1 MKTTKK
7 LLALL
12 LALVMLMSVIPM
24 GAFAVGADET
34 VETTAATEADSSPD
48 ETTEVT
54 EEPEAT
60 TEPTAEAT
68 TEATEEPTEETTDP
82 TETTEIALFADEPAE
97 DEGRGVEYV
106 SPRDTSGD
114 PLYKILHIDAGR
126 KYTSLATLKTMV
138 DYVAIN
144 GMNQIDLYLSD
155 NQGLRF
161 GVTDSEGNFIISANG
176 TTYNL
181 ANALGYYDNSA
192 AEPSKATDK
201 IDKWLSPAEMKD
213 LIIYA
218 AAKGVD
224 IVPSINMPGHM
235 AAILQGSGDAR
246 ISAFGKT
253 FYSQSES
260 THYSNESLDMGNKA
274 AVNFALA
281 LLDAYC
287 SYFRGITDDEGNRLV
302 KYFSIAADEY
312 GQDLEHFAWGG
323 EGFGTAYMNAKGE
336 YGDLVQFLNRAGNVI
351 KSYGMTPRAFN
362 DAFLSDYNT
371 DAKALGLNTDYQ
383 LYYWGG
389 GWGGMKNADPDVLSS
404 NGFKVINCNSNYY
417 YICCHARPYGSYYD
431 TVEAIRNNP
440 FELKTFA
447 TGTVSFT
454 PAGAMYCI
462 WCDHCT
468 GGASHETDI
477 STSAMEV
484 MAEWAACLSATP
496 DVNYEYVEK
505 VDDTGVKIGAAGLS
519 DIAVDKLDDPTI
531 LAAAEGKVLTYSVQ
545 MLNAQRDYTGS
556 YRISLPIPDG
566 WDAAKV
572 RGFTVG
578 ELAATMSADN
588 EATLPVRE
596 ASGNVKDGYYV
607 LDVDTPYAAVG
618 IYEAAD
624 APEGQEVVNITL
636 NVGDTYDLGTLEGDF
651 RDTAHGYDSV
661 VEVEQTADFVPE
673 VPGTPEIPGTPAEDA
688 VPPTKIDMS
697 DFVSGGTYLIGD
709 GNGNYMTFL
718 YGSCSNTKDYLD
730 AIQWTVTRNSDGTY
744 SFSTTNGYLK
754 FKEWNSPSISTEA
767 GDGTYFTRTDDG
779 FTAYA
784 KNWNNE
790 EIPYTLKFAGSNWNF
805 ANSNTSGTPA
815 VLFTPGK
822 AAIPAGPSTP
832 AVPGTPAKTSLKL
845 VATGA
850 GTTSVTIGNTTY
862 NVTVIA
868 NVSDGYC
875 EEHDITASGHGVN
888 GLICEEN
895 TSVTSINGYE
905 NIGDV
910 KITGY
915 SLTPT
920 VDDAVY
926 KGEVQV
932 KMPVPADWTDQGGII
947 QAFLKQN
954 NGTAVAIPVT
964 IEGDYATYT
973 VPGGTV
979 SGLFKL
985 PAGYYTKEVNI
996 LMGNNSTVTR
1006 IQQGAYTTKDVYYCD
1021 NKNLV
1026 SVTAEVTSPYIPAV
1040 PAGVV
1045 SAIEVGKDYYITDG
1059 NGNYLTVVNGRMEN
1073 TTDPD
1078 KAAKWNCHSTDSGTY
1093 RLISGGYNL
1102 NNTGSGFFIST
1113 DGGASWWS
1121 PYVDPEL
1128 GLYKNGQYLVFKDG
1142 AWTTSTDSTGH
1153 SIVYGTGSD
1162 AVPAKSTVTITSHDQ
1177 TGTTSVIVGT
1187 VKYNITI
1194 ADKSLVDN
1202 KVRIHSMITNDLV
1215 LIGGSDASPVCHVD
1229 VNAAMPGVN
1238 TEEGIDIT
1246 KLFPTNAV
1254 RKEDKMVFWKMTWL
1268 PYGNHQGT
1276 ETGSPYLVGEYEGGI
1291 AGQVGTMTGYEN
1303 RVDFTRLRYYEG
1315 KWEFY
1320 LDAELDAWN
1329 TTQKW
1334 GEDTNGDGTIT
1345 ADEFEGWYPVDPTD
1359 ADLSV
1364 MPGVDAGKG
1373 QIVAYYLQVT
1383 DVTREVI
1390 TNVADW
1396 GPAIDDSRNVGY
1408 GANYVLL
1415 DFAVRYEDGVRN
1427 PDEIGTFPYSEG
1439 SYNSNGVKYT
1449 TDKTM
1454 GFHCTEGWGD
1464 VEKRDDGTLWRKIN
1478 TIMATTDKIDDYEI
1492 YMITTTESGESKQ
1505 LSTVDMSQ
1513 NKRSSDGTGGYDYD
1527 TKTETVVWLKDENVR
1542 YNTEEIQLGDNVAY
1556 GYRENGTHTSGVPM
1570 VNSITIQNE
1579 HAVLVTYYVR
1589 YVGNTSDD
1597 LRVHYINRTLNDI
1610 EFYNYSIHVK
1620 AGTLFDETFARTDN
1634 EYGLTGNT
1642 VINYYDVI
1650 QTVQGDPRSIL
1661 DVSSFYRST
1670 KLTLVEVRRSDD
1682 GKDLYLYYDTNNAKD
1697 MVVDFGLP
1705 VEITKDSLQLTLDSD
1720 EVVSFIGAIDGT
1732 NSELVKGQYYVQ
1744 KGDYGYFFTNLTDNG
1759 RCYYIPTDVMR
1770 GTESMRM
1777 AVTTNKTTTTNPHRY
1792 VMSVFPATTVYY
1804 EEYFA
1809 KYEGTWTGNTEKP
1822 AMSVDYVS
1830 QYIGNQQSAYPGMTD
1845 AYNYGYDG
1853 IYDTAAKTQAVT
1865 TTPGSRAT
1873 FEFTGN
1879 GFEVYADC
1887 TTSTGTVMVALYK
1900 VDGQTEK
1907 MKSVYMVDTVR
1918 KDGDSTLTTYEGES
1932 QNTPIV
1938 SVRDLAYGDYKVVMI
1953 LTNYTNTAKFVFD
1966 GFRVFNTM
1974 DSAIDEKVYDKD
1986 AESRP
1991 EFVEV
1996 RDCVL
2001 FAKLPNKDA
2010 IDESSVY
2017 INQIAEGVSSQVYTL
2032 KGDQKVVAV
2041 LMAEGDKAV
2050 TEANVMDYL
2059 DNGTKNEVYVR
2070 PGQSLVITLP
2080 SEDVAA
2086 KTQIG
2091 MKTLTGTTTYGNK
2104 TISQTNMYYEGM
2116 NNGATITISNPS
2128 GAPIISITDL
2138 KIPGGIP
2145 ADSTADTQSLQS
2157 GVQQAL
2163 LWMGYKEEPKPTEPE
2178 VTEPEVTEPKTTEP
2192 APTEPKVTEPKPTE
2206 PALTEPKVTEPK
2218 PTEPTPTEPKATEPK
2233 PTESVSTEPQVT
2245 EPKPTEPEVT
2255 EPKPTEPGN
2264 GNPGDT
2270 YVSGKAYHRGDT
2282 VVFNG
2287 KTYRAKW
2294 WTRGENPET
2303 SQVWELVDDGN
2314 QTAAPAF
2321 WSPFKIYTAG
2331 MQVTY
2336 KGHVYEAKWWTI
2348 GLAPGKGWWSAWKQI
2363 S

>member
-12 LALVMLMSVIPM
+12 LALVMLMSVVPM
-24 GAFAVGADET
+24 GVFAAEVNGLA
-34 VETTAATEADSSPD
+34 ETTAATEADTTPD
-48 ETTEVT
+48 ETTEAT

-60 TEPTAEAT
+60 TEPTVEAT
-68 TEATEEPTEETTDP
+68 TEATEEPVEETTDP
-82 TETTEIALFADEPAE
+82 TESTEIALLMMDDEPV
-97 DEGRGVEYV
+97 DENLGKEYV
-106 SPRDTSGD
+106 YPRDTSGD

-126 KYTSLATLKTMV
+126 KYTSLASLKTMV

-161 GVTDSEGNFIISANG
+161 GVTDSNGKFIISANG
-176 TTYNL
+176 TTYDL
-181 ANALGYYDNSA
+181 TPALGYYDNSA
-192 AEPSKATDK
+192 AEPSKSTDK
-201 IDKWLSPAEMKD
+201 INNWLSPAEMKE
-213 LIIYA
+213 LILYA

-235 AAILQGSGDAR
+235 AAILQGSGDER

-253 FYSQSES
+253 FWSQSES
-260 THYSNESLDMGNKA
+260 THYSNESLDMGNVE

-287 SYFRGITDDEGNRLV
+287 RYFNGITDANGNPLV

-323 EGFGTAYMNAKGE
+323 SGFGTAYMNANGE
-336 YGDLVQFLNRAGNVI
+336 YDDLVQFLNRAGNVI

-362 DAFLSDYNT
+362 DAFLSDGNT
-371 DAKALGLNTDYQ
+371 NAAALGLDTDYQ

-389 GWGGMKNADPDVLSS
+389 GWGGMKNADPDVLND

-417 YICCHARPYGSYYD
+417 YICCHGGHYGSYID
-431 TVEAIRNNP
+431 TVEAIRNKP

-447 TGTVSFT
+447 TGAVSFN
-454 PAGAMYCI
+454 PAGAMFCI

-468 GGASHETDI
+468 GGASHETDV
-477 STSAMEV
+477 TGNAMEV
-484 MAEWAACLSATP
+484 MAEWAACLSAVP
-496 DVNYEYVEK
+496 DENYEYVEK
-505 VDDTGVKIGAAGLS
+505 TDATGVKVGAAGLS
-519 DIAVDKLDDPTI
+519 EIAVDKLDTNPTV
-531 LAAAEGKVLTYSVQ
+531 LAAVAGKVQTYSVQ

-556 YRISLPIPDG
+556 YRVFLPIPDG
-566 WDAAKV
+566 WNAAKV

-578 ELAATMSADN
+578 ELVAVMSADN

-596 ASGNVKDGYYV
+596 ANGNVKDGYYV

-624 APEGQEVVNITL
+624 AAEGQKVVNITL
-636 NVGDTYDLGTLEGDF
+636 NVGDTYDLGTLTGDYRAF
-651 RDTAHGYDSV
+651 AKAYGAFKI
-661 VEVEQTADFVPE
+661 EQTGFTDAVA
-673 VPGTPEIPGTPAEDA
+673 GTPAVD
-688 VPPTKIDMS
+688 PTAADMGAL
-697 DFVSGGTYLIGD
+697 VSGESYLISD
-709 GNGNYMTFL
+709 GNGNYLSFTAPSTIANSADPL
-718 YGSCSNTKDYLD
+718 TATK
-730 AIQWTVTRNSDGTY
+730 WKVTVNSDGTY
-744 SFSTTNGYLK
+744 SFSTSYVQWGSTSTAYLALQTYNPYVLVTTSAAANLTYESGSGFRIHLK
-754 FKEWNSPSISTEA
+754 NWERDNDYYLEYTGSSWAFTMDTVSGSAAAIYTPGTEGTPDVPATTTLRLTATEA
-767 GDGTYFTRTDDG
+767 G
-779 FTAYA
+779 TA
-784 KNWNNE
+784 
-790 EIPYTLKFAGSNWNF
+790 
-805 ANSNTSGTPA
+805 
-815 VLFTPGK
+815 
-822 AAIPAGPSTP
+822 
-832 AVPGTPAKTSLKL
+832 
-845 VATGA
+845 
-850 GTTSVTIGNTTY
+850 SVTIDNTTY
-862 NVTVIA
+862 NVTVVA
-868 NVSDGYC
+868 AVTSARC
-875 EEHDITASGHGVN
+875 EEHDITVSGHGVN
-888 GLICEEN
+888 GLTCAADS
-895 TSVTSINGYE
+895 SVTSVAGYE
-905 NIGDV
+905 SVTGV

-920 VDDAVY
+920 VDNAAY

-932 KMPVPADWTDQGGII
+932 KMPVPADWLTEGGVI
-947 QAFLKQN
+947 QAFLKQDA
-954 NGTAVAIPVT
+954 GTAAIPVT
-964 IEGDYATYT
+964 IENGYATYT

-985 PAGYYTKEVNI
+985 PAGYFTKEVNV
-996 LMGNNSTVTR
+996 LMGDNSTVTR
-1006 IQQGAYTTKDVYYCD
+1006 LQQGAYTDKDVYYCD
-1021 NKNLV
+1021 DKGF
-1026 SVTAEVTSPYIPAV
+1026 VTVTSEVTSPYV
-1040 PAGVV
+1040 PALPAGIV
-1045 SAIEVGKDYYITDG
+1045 SAINVGDNYVITDG
-1059 NGNYLTVVNGRMEN
+1059 NGNYLTIENGQMAN
-1073 TTDPD
+1073 TNDPD

-1113 DGGASWWS
+1113 DGGANWWS
-1121 PYVDPEL
+1121 PYFNPEL

-1142 AWTTSTDSTGH
+1142 AWTTSADSTGH

-1177 TGTTSVIVGT
+1177 NGTTSVIVGT

-1194 ADKSLVDN
+1194 ADKSLVDS

-1254 RKEDKMVFWKMTWL
+1254 RKDDRMVFWKMTWL
-1268 PYGNHQGT
+1268 PSGYHQGT
-1276 ETGSPYLVGEYEGGI
+1276 ESGSPYLIGDYEGGI
-1291 AGQVGTMTGYEN
+1291 AGQTGTMTGYAS

-1315 KWEFY
+1315 RWEFY
-1320 LDAELDAWN
+1320 LDAELDAWD
-1329 TTQKW
+1329 TGAKW
-1334 GEDTNGDGTIT
+1334 GKDKNGDGVIT
-1345 ADEFEGWYPVDPTD
+1345 AEESQGWYPVNPTE
-1359 ADLSV
+1359 AECTELNMS
-1364 MPGVDAGKG
+1364 GIDAGEG

-1396 GPAIDDSRNVGY
+1396 GPAIDDSRNIGY
-1408 GANYVLL
+1408 GKNYVLL

-1427 PDEIGTFPYSEG
+1427 PNETGTFPYSEG
-1439 SYNSNGVKYT
+1439 SYNTAGEKYT

-1478 TIMATTDKIDDYEI
+1478 TIMATTDKIDGYEI
-1492 YMITTTESGESKQ
+1492 YMITTTRSDETKQ
-1505 LSTVDMSQ
+1505 LSDVDMSQ
-1513 NKRSSDGTGGYDYD
+1513 NKRSSDGSGGYDYD

-1542 YNTEEIQLGDNVAY
+1542 YNTEEFLLDENVAY
-1556 GYRENGTHTSGVPM
+1556 GYRENGTHTSGVPL
-1570 VNSITIQNE
+1570 VDSVTIQNE

-1589 YVGNTSDD
+1589 YVGNTEDA
-1597 LRVHYINRTLNDI
+1597 LHVHYINRSLNNI
-1610 EFYNYSIHVK
+1610 EFYNYGIRVK
-1620 AGTLFDETFARTDN
+1620 SGTLFDTTFARTDN

-1642 VINYYDVI
+1642 VVNYYDVT
-1650 QTVQGDPRSIL
+1650 QTVQGDPREIL
-1661 DVSSFYRST
+1661 DVPSFYRST
-1670 KLTLVEVRRSDD
+1670 KLTLVEVRRSED
-1682 GKDLYLYYDTNNAKD
+1682 GKDLYLYYDTDNAKD

-1705 VEITKDSLQLTLDSD
+1705 VEITEKSLQLELNQDETLRY
-1720 EVVSFIGAIDGT
+1720 ITAIDGT
-1732 NSELVKGQYYVQ
+1732 ETETVQGKYYVQ
-1744 KGDYGYFFTNLTDNG
+1744 KAEYGYFYTDLATG
-1759 RCYYIPTDVMR
+1759 RCYYIPFTVMR

-1777 AVTTNKTTTTNPHRY
+1777 AVTTDKTTSSNPHRY

-1809 KYEGTWTGNTEKP
+1809 KYEGAWTGNTTRPDMGEN
-1822 AMSVDYVS
+1822 YVG
-1830 QYIGNQQSAYPGMTD
+1830 QYMGQQQGAYPGMTD
-1845 AYNYGYDG
+1845 AYNYGYDTVYG
-1853 IYDTAAKTQAVT
+1853 GDAKTEAAT
-1865 TTPGSRAT
+1865 TTPGSKAT

-1879 GFEVYADC
+1879 GFEIYADC

-1907 MKSVYMVDTVR
+1907 MKSMYMVNTVR
-1918 KDGDSTLTTYEGES
+1918 QSGESALTQYEGES
-1932 QNTPIV
+1932 HNTPIV
-1938 SVRDLAYGDYKVVMI
+1938 SVRDLEYGDYKVVMV
-1953 LTNYTNTAKFVFD
+1953 LTNYSAANFVFD

-1974 DSAIDEKVYDKD
+1974 DSAIDGKVYDKD
-1986 AESRP
+1986 AESQP

-1996 RDCVL
+1996 RDNVL
-2001 FAKLPNKDA
+2001 VANLPNKDA
-2010 IDESSVY
+2010 IDEKSVY
-2017 INQIAEGVSSQVYTL
+2017 INQIAEGVSGQVYTL
-2032 KGDQKVVAV
+2032 KGDQKVTAV
-2041 LMAEGDKAV
+2041 LMTEGGAALKDADV
-2050 TEANVMDYL
+2050 TDYL

-2070 PGQSLVITLP
+2070 PGQYLLITLP
-2080 SEDVAA
+2080 SEEIAA

-2091 MKTLTGTTTYGNK
+2091 LKTLTGTATLGSK

-2116 NNGATITISNPS
+2116 NDGATIKIQNPGGTAS
-2128 GAPIISITDL
+2128 IISVTDL
-2138 KIPGGIP
+2138 KVPGGIP

-2157 GVQQAL
+2157 GVRQAL
-2163 LWMGYKEEPKPTEPE
+2163 LWMGYKEEPQPTEPQPTEPE
-2178 VTEPEVTEPKTTEP
+2178 VTEPKVTEPVTTEPKPTEPAPTEPKATEPKPTEP

-2206 PALTEPKVTEPK
+2206 PAPTEPGVTEPK
-2218 PTEPTPTEPKATEPK
+2218 PTEP
-2233 PTESVSTEPQVT
+2233 STV
-2245 EPKPTEPEVT
+2245 V
-2255 EPKPTEPGN
+2255 
-2264 GNPGDT
+2264 PGDT
-2270 YVSGKAYHRGDT
+2270 YVSEKAYHRGDT

-2294 WTRGENPET
+2294 WTRGENPEK

-2314 QTAAPAF
+2314 QTAAPAA

-2336 KGHVYEAKWWTI
+2336 KGRVYEAKWWTI

>member
-12 LALVMLMSVIPM
+12 LALVMLMSVVPM
-24 GAFAVGADET
+24 GVFAAEVNGLA
-34 VETTAATEADSSPD
+34 ETTAATEADTTPD
-48 ETTEVT
+48 ETTEAT

-60 TEPTAEAT
+60 TEPTVEAT
-68 TEATEEPTEETTDP
+68 TEATEEPVEETTDP
-82 TETTEIALFADEPAE
+82 TESTEIALLMMDDEPV
-97 DEGRGVEYV
+97 DENLGKEYV
-106 SPRDTSGD
+106 YPRDTSGD

-126 KYTSLATLKTMV
+126 KYTSLASLKTMV

-161 GVTDSEGNFIISANG
+161 GVTDSNGNFIISANG
-176 TTYNL
+176 TTYDL
-181 ANALGYYDNSA
+181 TPALGYYDNSA
-192 AEPSKATDK
+192 AEPSKSTDK
-201 IDKWLSPAEMKD
+201 INNWLSPAEMKE
-213 LIIYA
+213 LILYA

-235 AAILQGSGDAR
+235 AAILQGSGDER

-253 FYSQSES
+253 FWSQSES
-260 THYSNESLDMGNKA
+260 THYSNESLDMGNVE

-287 SYFRGITDDEGNRLV
+287 RYFNGITDANGNPLV

-323 EGFGTAYMNAKGE
+323 SGFGTAYMNANDE

-362 DAFLSDYNT
+362 DAFLSDGNT
-371 DAKALGLNTDYQ
+371 NAAALGLDTDYQ

-389 GWGGMKNADPDVLSS
+389 GWGGMKNAAPDVLND

-417 YICCHARPYGSYYD
+417 YICCHGGHYGSYID

-447 TGTVSFT
+447 TGAVSFN
-454 PAGAMYCI
+454 PAGAMFCI

-468 GGASHETDI
+468 GGASHEADVTGN
-477 STSAMEV
+477 AMEV
-484 MAEWAACLSATP
+484 MAEWAACLSAVP
-496 DVNYEYVEK
+496 DENYEYVEK
-505 VDDTGVKIGAAGLS
+505 TDATGVKVGAAGLS
-519 DIAVDKLDDPTI
+519 EIAVDKLDTNPTI
-531 LAAAEGKVLTYSVQ
+531 LAAAAGKVQTYSVQ

-556 YRISLPIPDG
+556 YRVFLPIPDG
-566 WDAAKV
+566 WNAAKV

-578 ELAATMSADN
+578 ELVAAMSADN

-596 ASGNVKDGYYV
+596 ANGNVKDSYYV

-624 APEGQEVVNITL
+624 VAEGQEVVTITL
-636 NVGDTYDLGTLEGDF
+636 NVGDTYDLGTLTGDYRAF
-651 RDTAHGYDSV
+651 AKAYGTFKI
-661 VEVEQTADFVPE
+661 EQTGFTDAVA
-673 VPGTPEIPGTPAEDA
+673 GTPAVA
-688 VPPTKIDMS
+688 PTAADMGAL
-697 DFVSGGTYLIGD
+697 VSGESYLISD
-709 GNGNYMTFL
+709 GNGNYLSFTAPSTITNSADPL
-718 YGSCSNTKDYLD
+718 TATK
-730 AIQWTVTRNSDGTY
+730 WKVTVNSDGTY
-744 SFSTTNGYLK
+744 SFSTSYVQWGSTSTAYLALQTYNPYVLVTTSAAANLTYESGSGFRIHLK
-754 FKEWNSPSISTEA
+754 NWERDNDYYLEYTGSSWAFTMDTVSGAAAAIYTPGTEGTPDVPATTTLRLTATEA
-767 GDGTYFTRTDDG
+767 G
-779 FTAYA
+779 TA
-784 KNWNNE
+784 
-790 EIPYTLKFAGSNWNF
+790 
-805 ANSNTSGTPA
+805 
-815 VLFTPGK
+815 
-822 AAIPAGPSTP
+822 
-832 AVPGTPAKTSLKL
+832 
-845 VATGA
+845 
-850 GTTSVTIGNTTY
+850 SVTIDNTTY
-862 NVTVIA
+862 NVTVVA
-868 NVSDGYC
+868 AVTSARC
-875 EEHDITASGHGVN
+875 EEHDITVSGHGVN
-888 GLICEEN
+888 GLTCAADS
-895 TSVTSINGYE
+895 SVTSVAGYE
-905 NIGDV
+905 SVAGV

-920 VDDAVY
+920 VDNAAY

-932 KMPVPADWTDQGGII
+932 KMPVPADWLTEGGVI
-947 QAFLKQN
+947 QAFLKQDA
-954 NGTAVAIPVT
+954 GTAAIPVT
-964 IEGDYATYT
+964 IENGYATYT

-985 PAGYYTKEVNI
+985 PAGYFTKEVNV
-996 LMGNNSTVTR
+996 LMGDNSTVTR
-1006 IQQGAYTTKDVYYCD
+1006 LQQGAYTDKDVYYCD
-1021 NKNLV
+1021 DKGF
-1026 SVTAEVTSPYIPAV
+1026 VTVTSEVTSPYV
-1040 PAGVV
+1040 PALPAGIV
-1045 SAIEVGKDYYITDG
+1045 SAINVGDNYVITDG
-1059 NGNYLTVVNGRMEN
+1059 NGNYLTIENGQMAN
-1073 TTDPD
+1073 TNDPD

-1113 DGGASWWS
+1113 DGGANWWS
-1121 PYVDPEL
+1121 PYFDPEL
-1128 GLYKNGQYLVFKDG
+1128 GLHKNGQYLVFKDG
-1142 AWTTSTDSTGH
+1142 AWTTSADSTGH

-1177 TGTTSVIVGT
+1177 NGTTSVIVGT

-1194 ADKSLVDN
+1194 ADKSLVDS

-1254 RKEDKMVFWKMTWL
+1254 RKDDRMVFWKMTWL
-1268 PYGNHQGT
+1268 PAGNHQGT
-1276 ETGSPYLVGEYEGGI
+1276 ESGSPYLTGDYEGGI
-1291 AGQVGTMTGYEN
+1291 AGQTGTMTGYAS

-1315 KWEFY
+1315 RWEFY
-1320 LDAELDAWN
+1320 LDAELDAWD
-1329 TTQKW
+1329 TGAKW
-1334 GEDTNGDGTIT
+1334 GKDKNGDGVIT
-1345 ADEFEGWYPVDPTD
+1345 AEESQGWYPVNPTE
-1359 ADLSV
+1359 AECTELNMS
-1364 MPGVDAGKG
+1364 GIDAGEG

-1396 GPAIDDSRNVGY
+1396 GPAIDDSRNIGY
-1408 GANYVLL
+1408 GKNYVLL

-1427 PDEIGTFPYSEG
+1427 PNETGTFPYSEG
-1439 SYNSNGVKYT
+1439 SYNTAGEKYT

-1478 TIMATTDKIDDYEI
+1478 TIMATTDKIDGYEI
-1492 YMITTTESGESKQ
+1492 YMITTTRSDETKQ
-1505 LSTVDMSQ
+1505 LSDVDMSQ
-1513 NKRSSDGTGGYDYD
+1513 NKRSSDGSGGYDYD

-1542 YNTEEIQLGDNVAY
+1542 YNTEEFLLDENVAY
-1556 GYRENGTHTSGVPM
+1556 GYRENGTHTSGVPL
-1570 VNSITIQNE
+1570 VDSVTIQNE

-1589 YVGNTSDD
+1589 YVGNTEDA
-1597 LRVHYINRTLNDI
+1597 LHVHYINRSLNNI
-1610 EFYNYSIHVK
+1610 EFYNYGIRVK
-1620 AGTLFDETFARTDN
+1620 SGTLFDTTFARTDN

-1642 VINYYDVI
+1642 VVNYYDVT
-1650 QTVQGDPRSIL
+1650 QTVQGDPREIL
-1661 DVSSFYRST
+1661 DVPSFYRST
-1670 KLTLVEVRRSDD
+1670 KLTLVEVRRSED
-1682 GKDLYLYYDTNNAKD
+1682 GKDLYLYYDTDNAKD

-1705 VEITKDSLQLTLDSD
+1705 VEITEKSLQLELNQDETLRY
-1720 EVVSFIGAIDGT
+1720 ITAIDGT
-1732 NSELVKGQYYVQ
+1732 ETETVQGKYYVQ
-1744 KGDYGYFFTNLTDNG
+1744 KAEYGYFYTDLATG
-1759 RCYYIPTDVMR
+1759 QCYYIPFTVMR

-1777 AVTTNKTTTTNPHRY
+1777 AVTTDKTTSSNPHRY

-1809 KYEGTWTGNTEKP
+1809 KYEGTWTGNTTRPDMGEN
-1822 AMSVDYVS
+1822 YVG
-1830 QYIGNQQSAYPGMTD
+1830 QYMGQQQGAYPGMTD
-1845 AYNYGYDG
+1845 AYNYGYDTVYG
-1853 IYDTAAKTQAVT
+1853 GDAKTEAAT
-1865 TTPGSRAT
+1865 TTPGSKAT

-1879 GFEVYADC
+1879 GFEIYADC

-1907 MKSVYMVDTVR
+1907 MKSMYMVNTVR
-1918 KDGDSTLTTYEGES
+1918 QSGESALTQYEGES
-1932 QNTPIV
+1932 HNTPIV
-1938 SVRDLAYGDYKVVMI
+1938 SVRDLEYGDYKVVMV
-1953 LTNYTNTAKFVFD
+1953 LTNYSAANFVFD

-1974 DSAIDEKVYDKD
+1974 DSAIDGKVYDKD
-1986 AESRP
+1986 AESQP

-1996 RDCVL
+1996 RDNVL
-2001 FAKLPNKDA
+2001 VANLPNKDA
-2010 IDESSVY
+2010 IDEKSVY
-2017 INQIAEGVSSQVYTL
+2017 INQIAEGVSGQVYTL
-2032 KGDQKVVAV
+2032 KGDQKVTAV
-2041 LMAEGDKAV
+2041 LMTEGGAALKDADV
-2050 TEANVMDYL
+2050 TDYL

-2070 PGQSLVITLP
+2070 PGQYLLITLP
-2080 SEDVAA
+2080 SEEIAA

-2091 MKTLTGTTTYGNK
+2091 LKTLTGTATLGTK

-2116 NNGATITISNPS
+2116 NDGAAIKIQNPWGTAS
-2128 GAPIISITDL
+2128 IISVTDL
-2138 KIPGGIP
+2138 KVPGGIP

-2157 GVQQAL
+2157 GVRQAL
-2163 LWMGYKEEPKPTEPE
+2163 LWMGYKEEPQPTEPQPTEPE
-2178 VTEPEVTEPKTTEP
+2178 VTEPKVTEPVTTEPKPTEPAPTEPKATEPKPTEP

-2206 PALTEPKVTEPK
+2206 PAPTEPGVTEPK
-2218 PTEPTPTEPKATEPK
+2218 PTEP
-2233 PTESVSTEPQVT
+2233 STV
-2245 EPKPTEPEVT
+2245 V
-2255 EPKPTEPGN
+2255 
-2264 GNPGDT
+2264 PGDT
-2270 YVSGKAYHRGDT
+2270 YVSEKAYHRGDT

-2294 WTRGENPET
+2294 WTRGENPEK

-2314 QTAAPAF
+2314 QTAAPAA

-2336 KGHVYEAKWWTI
+2336 KGRVYEAKWWTI

>member
-12 LALVMLMSVIPM
+12 LALVMLMSAMPM

-34 VETTAATEADSSPD
+34 VETTAATEADSSPN

-68 TEATEEPTEETTDP
+68 TEATEEPVEETTDP

-161 GVTDSEGNFIISANG
+161 GVTDSTGSFIISANG
-176 TTYNL
+176 TTYDL
-181 ANALGYYDNSA
+181 TSALGCYDNSA

-235 AAILQGSGDAR
+235 AAILQGSDDKR
-246 ISAFGKT
+246 ISTFGKT

-260 THYSNESLDMGNKA
+260 VHYSNESLDMGNKA

-323 EGFGTAYMNAKGE
+323 SGFGTAYMNANEE

-447 TGTVSFT
+447 TGTVSFA

-556 YRISLPIPDG
+556 YRISLPIPEG
-566 WDAAKV
+566 WNAAKV

-596 ASGNVKDGYYV
+596 ASGNVKGDYYV

-624 APEGQEVVNITL
+624 AAEEQDVVNVTL
-636 NVGDTYDLGTLEGDF
+636 HVGDTYDLGTLTGDYREF
-651 RDTAHGYDSV
+651 AKAY
-661 VEVEQTADFVPE
+661 EVFKIKQTGFTDAVA
-673 VPGTPEIPGTPAEDA
+673 GTPAVDPA
-688 VPPTKIDMS
+688 TADMGTL
-697 DFVSGGTYLIGD
+697 DSGESYLISD
-709 GNGNYMTFL
+709 GNGNYLSIDVGNSVTIANSTDPMTAARW
-718 YGSCSNTKDYLD
+718 KV
-730 AIQWTVTRNSDGTY
+730 TVNSDGTY
-744 SFSTTNGYLK
+744 SFSTSYVQWGSTHTACLALQT
-754 FKEWNSPSISTEA
+754 WSPYILVTGSTA
-767 GDGTYFTRTDDG
+767 T
-779 FTAYA
+779 
-784 KNWNNE
+784 
-790 EIPYTLKFAGSNWNF
+790 NF
-805 ANSNTSGTPA
+805 AYNSESGFYTHLTNHELNNDFYLEYTGTSWALTKDA
-815 VLFTPGK
+815 VSGSAAAIYTPGTE
-822 AAIPAGPSTP
+822 GT
-832 AVPGTPAKTSLKL
+832 PGTPATTTLL
-845 VATGA
+845 LTATKA
-850 GTTSVTIGNTTY
+850 GTASVTIGSTTY

-868 NVSDGYC
+868 GISSAAC
-875 EEHDITASGHGVN
+875 TEHDITVSGHGVN
-888 GLICEEN
+888 GLTCAADS
-895 TSVTSINGYE
+895 SVTSIAGYE
-905 NIGDV
+905 TVTGV
-910 KITGY
+910 KINGY

-920 VDDAVY
+920 VDNAAY

-932 KMPVPADWTDQGGII
+932 KMPIPLDWTGGGII
-947 QAFLKQN
+947 QAFLKQDT
-954 NGTAVAIPVT
+954 GTAVAIPVT
-964 IEGDYATYT
+964 IEDGFATYT

-985 PAGYYTKEVNI
+985 PADYYTREVNI
-996 LMGNNSTVTR
+996 LMGHGSEVIRT
-1006 IQQGAYTTKDVYYCD
+1006 QPGAYTGSDVYYCD
-1021 NKNLV
+1021 ENGLV
-1026 SVTAEVTSPYIPAV
+1026 TVTSKVTTPYAPAV
-1040 PAGVV
+1040 APSAV
-1045 SAIEVGKDYYITDG
+1045 STISKGESYYITDG
-1059 NGNYLTVVNGRMEN
+1059 KGNYLTIVDGQMAN
-1073 TTDPD
+1073 TKDIAE
-1078 KAAKWNCHSTDSGTY
+1078 AAKWNCVDIGTDNWDGMCKLVSDPY
-1093 RLISGGYNL
+1093 QLVNM
-1102 NNTGSGFFIST
+1102 GSGFELGKDLGVSQ
-1113 DGGASWWS
+1113 S
-1121 PYVDPEL
+1121 PLFSPEN
-1128 GLYKNGQYLVFKDG
+1128 GLYKNGWYLVFNGTDWVSSKD
-1142 AWTTSTDSTGH
+1142 TTGH

-1162 AVPAKSTVTITSHDQ
+1162 AVPAKSTITIKSNEKF
-1177 TGTTSVIVGT
+1177 GKTSVIVGT

-1194 ADKSLVDN
+1194 KDAKLVN
-1202 KVRIHSMITNDLV
+1202 ETLRIYSMITNDLV
-1215 LIGGSDASPVCHVD
+1215 LIGGTEDSPVCHVD
-1229 VNAAMPGVN
+1229 INAAMDNGIN
-1238 TEEGIDIT
+1238 SEAGIDIT
-1246 KLFPTNAV
+1246 KLFPAEAV
-1254 RKEDKMVFWKMTWL
+1254 RGADKVVFWKMTWL
-1268 PYGNHQGT
+1268 PNGHRQST
-1276 ETGSPYLVGEYEGGI
+1276 ETGSPYLKGEYEGGVQGDTPG
-1291 AGQVGTMTGYEN
+1291 GQTGYEN
-1303 RVDFTRLRYYEG
+1303 RVDFTKLRYWDNG
-1315 KWEFY
+1315 WELY
-1320 LDAELDAWN
+1320 LDADQDAWN
-1329 TTQKW
+1329 TTTKW
-1334 GEDTNGDGTIT
+1334 GTEEGK
-1345 ADEFEGWYPVDPTD
+1345 FEGWYPINPTKED
-1359 ADLSV
+1359 V
-1364 MPGVDAGKG
+1364 ETRMPGATEGNG
-1373 QIVAYYLQVT
+1373 QIVAYYLQETAVT
-1383 DVTREVI
+1383 QEVT

-1396 GPAIDDSRNVGY
+1396 GPAIDDSRNLLY
-1408 GANYVLL
+1408 GGEYVLL

-1427 PDEIGTFPYSEG
+1427 PNEIGTFPYSDG
-1439 SYNSNGVKYT
+1439 SYNGDGTIKYT

-1454 GFHCTEGWGD
+1454 SFHCNPKW
-1464 VEKRDDGTLWRKIN
+1464 DGVQLKDGIAWRTIN
-1478 TIMATTDKIDDYEI
+1478 TIMATTDTIHGYEI
-1492 YMITTTESGESKQ
+1492 YMITATDSYESTP
-1505 LSTVDMSQ
+1505 LSTTGTAE
-1513 NKRSSDGTGGYDYD
+1513 NKRNFEGKGGYDYD
-1527 TKTETVVWLKDENVR
+1527 TKTETIVWLKDEDVKYDSSKYLIDEAN
-1542 YNTEEIQLGDNVAY
+1542 LAY
-1556 GYRENGTHTSGVPM
+1556 GYRENGTHTNHVPL
-1570 VNSITIQNE
+1570 VNSVEIQMQ
-1579 HAVLVTYYVR
+1579 HAKLITYYVR
-1589 YVGNTSDD
+1589 YVGNTEDA
-1597 LRVHYINRTLNDI
+1597 LHVHYINRSLGDV
-1610 EFYNYSIHVK
+1610 EFYNYGIRVK
-1620 AGTLFDETFARTDN
+1620 ADTVFDEGFKRTDDA
-1634 EYGLTGNT
+1634 YGLTGNT
-1642 VINYYDVI
+1642 VENYYDVI
-1650 QTVQGDPRSIL
+1650 QTVQGDPRQIL
-1661 DVSSFYRST
+1661 DVPSFYRST

-1682 GKDLYLYYDTNNAKD
+1682 GKDVYLYYNTDNAKD

-1705 VEITKDSLQLTLDSD
+1705 VEITKESMQLELNQDETLRY
-1720 EVVSFIGAIDGT
+1720 ITAIDGT
-1732 NSELVKGQYYVQ
+1732 ETETVQGKYYVQ
-1744 KGDYGYFFTNLTDNG
+1744 KAEYGYFYTDLATG
-1759 RCYYIPTDVMR
+1759 QCYYIPFTVMR

-1777 AVTTNKTTTTNPHRY
+1777 AVLTDKTGTTNPHRY
-1792 VMSVFPATTVYY
+1792 VMSVYPATTVYY

-1809 KYEGTWTGNTEKP
+1809 KYEGTWTGNTTRPDMGEN
-1822 AMSVDYVS
+1822 YVG
-1830 QYIGNQQSAYPGMTD
+1830 QYMGRQQGAYSGMTD
-1845 AYNYGYDG
+1845 AYNYGYDTVYG
-1853 IYDTAAKTQAVT
+1853 GNAKTEAT
-1865 TTPGSRAT
+1865 TMTPGSKAT

-1887 TTSTGTVMVALYK
+1887 TSETGTVMVALYE
-1900 VDGQTEK
+1900 VDGETER
-1907 MKSVYMVDTVR
+1907 MKSMYMVNTVR
-1918 KDGDSTLTTYEGES
+1918 QSGES
-1932 QNTPIV
+1932 DLTKYDGESCNTPIV
-1938 SVRDLAYGDYKVVMI
+1938 SVRDLEYGNYKVMMV
-1953 LTNYTNTAKFVFD
+1953 LTNYSAEKFVFD

-1974 DSAIDEKVYDKD
+1974 GSIIDEKVYNEDG
-1986 AESRP
+1986 ESQP

-1996 RDCVL
+1996 RDRVL
-2001 FAKLPNKDA
+2001 FTNLPNKDA
-2010 IDESSVY
+2010 IDKSSVY
-2017 INQIAEGVSSQVYTL
+2017 INQIAEDVSSQVYTL
-2032 KGDQKVVAV
+2032 KGNQNVTAV
-2041 LMAEGDKAV
+2041 LMAEGSDDVTKADV
-2050 TEANVMDYL
+2050 KDYL

-2091 MKTLTGTTTYGNK
+2091 MKTLTGTTTYDNK

-2116 NNGATITISNPS
+2116 NNGATITINNPS
-2128 GAPIISITDL
+2128 GATIISITDL
-2138 KIPGGIP
+2138 KIPGGIT

-2192 APTEPKVTEPKPTE
+2192 APTEPKTTEPAPTEPKVTEPKPTE
-2206 PALTEPKVTEPK
+2206 PAPTEPKVTEPK

-2233 PTESVSTEPQVT
+2233 PTEPVSTEPQVT

-2348 GLAPGKGWWSAWKQI
+2348 GLAPSKGWWSAWKQI

>member
-12 LALVMLMSVIPM
+12 LALVMLMSVVPM
-24 GAFAVGADET
+24 GVFAAEVNGLA
-34 VETTAATEADSSPD
+34 ETTTATEADTTPD
-48 ETTEVT
+48 ETTEAT

-60 TEPTAEAT
+60 TEPTVEAT
-68 TEATEEPTEETTDP
+68 TEATEEPVEETTDP
-82 TETTEIALFADEPAE
+82 TESTEIALLMMDDEPV
-97 DEGRGVEYV
+97 DENLGKEYV
-106 SPRDTSGD
+106 YPRDTSGD

-126 KYTSLATLKTMV
+126 KYTSLASLKTMV

-161 GVTDSEGNFIISANG
+161 GVTDSNGKFIISANG
-176 TTYNL
+176 TTYDL
-181 ANALGYYDNSA
+181 TPALGYYDNSA
-192 AEPSKATDK
+192 AEPSKSTDK
-201 IDKWLSPAEMKD
+201 INNWLSPAEMKE
-213 LIIYA
+213 LILYA

-235 AAILQGSGDAR
+235 AAILQGSGDER

-253 FYSQSES
+253 FWSQSES
-260 THYSNESLDMGNKA
+260 THYSNESLDMGNVE

-287 SYFRGITDDEGNRLV
+287 SYFYGITDANGNPLI

-323 EGFGTAYMNAKGE
+323 SGFGTAYMNANGE
-336 YGDLVQFLNRAGNVI
+336 YDDLVQFLNRAGNVI

-362 DAFLSDYNT
+362 DAFLSDGNT
-371 DAKALGLNTDYQ
+371 NAAALGLDTDYQ

-389 GWGGMKNADPDVLSS
+389 GWGGMKNADPDVLND

-417 YICCHARPYGSYYD
+417 YICCHGGHYGSYID
-431 TVEAIRNNP
+431 TVEAIRNKP

-447 TGTVSFT
+447 TGAVSFN
-454 PAGAMYCI
+454 PAGAMFCI

-468 GGASHETDI
+468 GGASHETDV
-477 STSAMEV
+477 TGNAMEV
-484 MAEWAACLSATP
+484 MAEWAACLSAVP
-496 DVNYEYVEK
+496 DENYEYVEK
-505 VDDTGVKIGAAGLS
+505 TDATGVKVGAAGLS
-519 DIAVDKLDDPTI
+519 EIAVDKLDTNPTI
-531 LAAAEGKVLTYSVQ
+531 LAATAGKVQTYSVQ

-556 YRISLPIPDG
+556 YRVFLPIPDG
-566 WDAAKV
+566 WNAAKV

-578 ELAATMSADN
+578 ELVAVMSADN

-596 ASGNVKDGYYV
+596 ANGNVKDGYYV

-624 APEGQEVVNITL
+624 APEGQKVVNITL
-636 NVGDTYDLGTLEGDF
+636 NVGDTYDLGTLTGDYRAF
-651 RDTAHGYDSV
+651 AKAYGAFKI
-661 VEVEQTADFVPE
+661 EQTGFTDAVA
-673 VPGTPEIPGTPAEDA
+673 GTPAVA
-688 VPPTKIDMS
+688 PTAADMGAL
-697 DFVSGGTYLIGD
+697 VSGESYLISD
-709 GNGNYMTFL
+709 GNGNYLSFTAPSTITNSADPL
-718 YGSCSNTKDYLD
+718 TATK
-730 AIQWTVTRNSDGTY
+730 WKVTVNSDGTY
-744 SFSTTNGYLK
+744 SFSTSYVQWGSTSTAYLALLPWDANTNYFGISSSNNKFSYDSTNGLNIPYGFWDGTVTFCLGYTGSSWGMSK
-754 FKEWNSPSISTEA
+754 GAPSGAAAAIYTPGTEGTPDVPATTTLRLTATEA
-767 GDGTYFTRTDDG
+767 G
-779 FTAYA
+779 TA
-784 KNWNNE
+784 
-790 EIPYTLKFAGSNWNF
+790 
-805 ANSNTSGTPA
+805 
-815 VLFTPGK
+815 
-822 AAIPAGPSTP
+822 
-832 AVPGTPAKTSLKL
+832 
-845 VATGA
+845 
-850 GTTSVTIGNTTY
+850 SVTIDNTTY
-862 NVTVIA
+862 NITVVAAVTSA
-868 NVSDGYC
+868 RC
-875 EEHDITASGHGVN
+875 EEHDITVSGHGVD
-888 GLICEEN
+888 GLTCAADS
-895 TSVTSINGYE
+895 SVTSVAGYE
-905 NIGDV
+905 SVAGV

-920 VDDAVY
+920 VDNAAY

-932 KMPVPADWTDQGGII
+932 KMPVPADWLTEGGVI
-947 QAFLKQN
+947 QAFLKQDA
-954 NGTAVAIPVT
+954 GTAAIPVT
-964 IEGDYATYT
+964 IENGYATYT

-985 PAGYYTKEVNI
+985 PAGYFTKEVNV
-996 LMGNNSTVTR
+996 LMGDNSTVTR
-1006 IQQGAYTTKDVYYCD
+1006 LQQGAYTDKDVYYCD
-1021 NKNLV
+1021 DKGF
-1026 SVTAEVTSPYIPAV
+1026 VTVTSEVTSPYV
-1040 PAGVV
+1040 PALPAGIV
-1045 SAIEVGKDYYITDG
+1045 SAINVGDNYVITDG
-1059 NGNYLTVVNGRMEN
+1059 NGNYLTIENGQMAN
-1073 TTDPD
+1073 TNDPD

-1113 DGGASWWS
+1113 DGGANWWS
-1121 PYVDPEL
+1121 PYFDPEL

-1142 AWTTSTDSTGH
+1142 AWTTSADSTGH

-1177 TGTTSVIVGT
+1177 NGTTSVIVGT

-1194 ADKSLVDN
+1194 ADKSLVDS

-1254 RKEDKMVFWKMTWL
+1254 RKDDRMVFWKMTWL
-1268 PYGNHQGT
+1268 PAGNHQGT
-1276 ETGSPYLVGEYEGGI
+1276 ESGSPYLTGDYEGGI
-1291 AGQVGTMTGYEN
+1291 AGQTSTMTGYAS

-1315 KWEFY
+1315 RWEFY
-1320 LDAELDAWN
+1320 LDAELDAWD
-1329 TTQKW
+1329 TGAKW
-1334 GEDTNGDGTIT
+1334 GKDKNGDGVIT
-1345 ADEFEGWYPVDPTD
+1345 AEESQGWYPVNPTE
-1359 ADLSV
+1359 AECTELNMS
-1364 MPGVDAGKG
+1364 GIDAGEG

-1396 GPAIDDSRNVGY
+1396 GPAIDDSRNIGY
-1408 GANYVLL
+1408 GKNYVLL

-1427 PDEIGTFPYSEG
+1427 PNETGTFPYSEG
-1439 SYNSNGVKYT
+1439 SYNTAGEKYT

-1478 TIMATTDKIDDYEI
+1478 TIMATTDKIDGYEI
-1492 YMITTTESGESKQ
+1492 YMITTTRSDETKQ
-1505 LSTVDMSQ
+1505 LSDVDMSQ
-1513 NKRSSDGTGGYDYD
+1513 NKRSSDGSGGYDYD

-1542 YNTEEIQLGDNVAY
+1542 YNTEEFLLDENVAY
-1556 GYRENGTHTSGVPM
+1556 GYRENGTHTSGVPL
-1570 VNSITIQNE
+1570 VDSVTIQNE

-1589 YVGNTSDD
+1589 YVGNTEDA
-1597 LRVHYINRTLNDI
+1597 LHVHYINRSLNNI
-1610 EFYNYSIHVK
+1610 EFYNYGIRVK
-1620 AGTLFDETFARTDN
+1620 SGTLFDTTFARTDS

-1642 VINYYDVI
+1642 VVNYYDVA
-1650 QTVQGDPRSIL
+1650 QTVQGDPREIL
-1661 DVSSFYRST
+1661 DVPSFYRST
-1670 KLTLVEVRRSDD
+1670 KLTLVEVRRSED
-1682 GKDLYLYYDTNNAKD
+1682 GKDLYLYYDTDNAKD

-1705 VEITKDSLQLTLDSD
+1705 VEITEKSLQLELNQDETLRY
-1720 EVVSFIGAIDGT
+1720 ITAIDGT
-1732 NSELVKGQYYVQ
+1732 ETETVQGKYYVQ
-1744 KGDYGYFFTNLTDNG
+1744 KAEYGYFYTDLATG
-1759 RCYYIPTDVMR
+1759 QCYYIPFTVMR

-1777 AVTTNKTTTTNPHRY
+1777 AVTTDKTTSSNPHRY

-1809 KYEGTWTGNTEKP
+1809 KYEGTWTGNTTRPDMGEN
-1822 AMSVDYVS
+1822 YVG
-1830 QYIGNQQSAYPGMTD
+1830 QYMGQQQGAYPGMTD
-1845 AYNYGYDG
+1845 AYNYGYDTVYG
-1853 IYDTAAKTQAVT
+1853 GDAKTEAAT
-1865 TTPGSRAT
+1865 TTPGSKAT

-1879 GFEVYADC
+1879 GFEICADC

-1907 MKSVYMVDTVR
+1907 MKSMYMVNTVR
-1918 KDGDSTLTTYEGES
+1918 QSGESALTQYEGES
-1932 QNTPIV
+1932 HNTPIV
-1938 SVRDLAYGDYKVVMI
+1938 SVRDLEYGDYKVVMV
-1953 LTNYTNTAKFVFD
+1953 LTNYSAANFVFD

-1974 DSAIDEKVYDKD
+1974 DSAIDGKVYDKD
-1986 AESRP
+1986 AESQP

-1996 RDCVL
+1996 RDNVL
-2001 FAKLPNKDA
+2001 VANLPNKDA
-2010 IDESSVY
+2010 IDKDSVY
-2017 INQIAEGVSSQVYTL
+2017 INQIAKGVSGQVYTL
-2032 KGDQKVVAV
+2032 KGDQKVTAV
-2041 LMAEGDKAV
+2041 LMTEGGAALKDADV
-2050 TEANVMDYL
+2050 TDYL

-2070 PGQSLVITLP
+2070 PGQYLLITLP
-2080 SEDVAA
+2080 SEEIAA

-2091 MKTLTGTTTYGNK
+2091 LKTLTGTATLGSK

-2116 NNGATITISNPS
+2116 NDGATIKIQNPGGTAS
-2128 GAPIISITDL
+2128 IISVTDL
-2138 KIPGGIP
+2138 KVPGGIP

-2157 GVQQAL
+2157 GVRQAL
-2163 LWMGYKEEPKPTEPE
+2163 LWMGYKEEPQPTEPQP
-2178 VTEPEVTEPKTTEP
+2178 TDPEVTEPKVTEPVTTEPKPTEPAPTEPKATEPKPTEP

-2206 PALTEPKVTEPK
+2206 PAPTEPGVTEPK
-2218 PTEPTPTEPKATEPK
+2218 PTEP
-2233 PTESVSTEPQVT
+2233 STV
-2245 EPKPTEPEVT
+2245 V
-2255 EPKPTEPGN
+2255 
-2264 GNPGDT
+2264 PGDT
-2270 YVSGKAYHRGDT
+2270 YVSEKAYHRGDT

-2294 WTRGENPET
+2294 WTRGENPEK

-2314 QTAAPAF
+2314 QTAAPAA

-2336 KGHVYEAKWWTI
+2336 KGRVYEAKWWTI

>member
-12 LALVMLMSVIPM
+12 LALVMLMSVVPM
-24 GAFAVGADET
+24 GVFAAEVNGLA
-34 VETTAATEADSSPD
+34 ETTTATEADTTPD
-48 ETTEVT
+48 ETTEAT

-60 TEPTAEAT
+60 TEPTVEAT
-68 TEATEEPTEETTDP
+68 TEATEEPVEETTDP
-82 TETTEIALFADEPAE
+82 TESTEIALLMMDDEPV
-97 DEGRGVEYV
+97 DENLGKEYV
-106 SPRDTSGD
+106 YPRDTSGD

-126 KYTSLATLKTMV
+126 KYTSLASLKTMV

-161 GVTDSEGNFIISANG
+161 GVTDSNGKFIISANG
-176 TTYNL
+176 TTYDL
-181 ANALGYYDNSA
+181 TPALGYYDNSA
-192 AEPSKATDK
+192 AEPSKSTDK
-201 IDKWLSPAEMKD
+201 INNWLSPAEMKE
-213 LIIYA
+213 LILYA

-235 AAILQGSGDAR
+235 AAILQGSGDER

-253 FYSQSES
+253 FWSQSES
-260 THYSNESLDMGNKA
+260 THYSNESLDMGNVE

-287 SYFRGITDDEGNRLV
+287 SYFYGITDANGNPLI

-323 EGFGTAYMNAKGE
+323 SGFGTAYMNANGE
-336 YGDLVQFLNRAGNVI
+336 YDDLVQFLNRAGNVI

-362 DAFLSDYNT
+362 DAFLSDGNT
-371 DAKALGLNTDYQ
+371 NAAALGLDTDYQ

-389 GWGGMKNADPDVLSS
+389 GWGGMKNADPDVLND

-417 YICCHARPYGSYYD
+417 YICCHGGHYGSYID
-431 TVEAIRNNP
+431 TVEAIRNKP

-447 TGTVSFT
+447 TGAVSFN
-454 PAGAMYCI
+454 PAGAMFCI

-468 GGASHETDI
+468 GGASHETDV
-477 STSAMEV
+477 TGNAMEV
-484 MAEWAACLSATP
+484 MAEWAACLSAVP
-496 DVNYEYVEK
+496 DENYEYVEK
-505 VDDTGVKIGAAGLS
+505 TDATGVKVGAAGLS
-519 DIAVDKLDDPTI
+519 EIAVDKLDTNPTI
-531 LAAAEGKVLTYSVQ
+531 LAATAGKVQTYSVQ

-556 YRISLPIPDG
+556 YRVFLPIPDG
-566 WDAAKV
+566 WNAAKV

-578 ELAATMSADN
+578 ELVAVMSADN

-596 ASGNVKDGYYV
+596 ANGNVKDGYYV

-624 APEGQEVVNITL
+624 APEGQKVVNITL
-636 NVGDTYDLGTLEGDF
+636 NVGDTYDLGTLTGDYRAF
-651 RDTAHGYDSV
+651 AKAYGAFKI
-661 VEVEQTADFVPE
+661 EQTGFTDAVA
-673 VPGTPEIPGTPAEDA
+673 GTPAVA
-688 VPPTKIDMS
+688 PTAADMGAL
-697 DFVSGGTYLIGD
+697 VSGESYLISD
-709 GNGNYMTFL
+709 GNGNYLSFTAPSTITNSADPL
-718 YGSCSNTKDYLD
+718 TATK
-730 AIQWTVTRNSDGTY
+730 WKVTVNSDGTY
-744 SFSTTNGYLK
+744 SFSTSYVQWGSTSTAYLALLPWDANTNYFGISSSNNKFSYDSTNGLNIPYGFWDGTVTFCLGYTGSSWGMSK
-754 FKEWNSPSISTEA
+754 GAPSGAAAAIYTPGTEGTPDVPATTTLRLTATEA
-767 GDGTYFTRTDDG
+767 G
-779 FTAYA
+779 TA
-784 KNWNNE
+784 
-790 EIPYTLKFAGSNWNF
+790 
-805 ANSNTSGTPA
+805 
-815 VLFTPGK
+815 
-822 AAIPAGPSTP
+822 
-832 AVPGTPAKTSLKL
+832 
-845 VATGA
+845 
-850 GTTSVTIGNTTY
+850 SVTIDNTTY
-862 NVTVIA
+862 NITVVAAVTSA
-868 NVSDGYC
+868 RC
-875 EEHDITASGHGVN
+875 EEHDITVSGHGVD
-888 GLICEEN
+888 GLTCAADS
-895 TSVTSINGYE
+895 SVTSVAGYE
-905 NIGDV
+905 SVAGV

-920 VDDAVY
+920 VDNAAY

-932 KMPVPADWTDQGGII
+932 KMPVPADWLTEGGVI
-947 QAFLKQN
+947 QAFLKQDA
-954 NGTAVAIPVT
+954 GTAAIPVT
-964 IEGDYATYT
+964 IENGYATYT

-985 PAGYYTKEVNI
+985 PAGYFTKEVNV
-996 LMGNNSTVTR
+996 LMGDNSTVTR
-1006 IQQGAYTTKDVYYCD
+1006 LQQGAYTDKDVYYCD
-1021 NKNLV
+1021 DKGF
-1026 SVTAEVTSPYIPAV
+1026 VTVTSEVTSPYV
-1040 PAGVV
+1040 PALPAGIV
-1045 SAIEVGKDYYITDG
+1045 SAINVGDNYVITDG
-1059 NGNYLTVVNGRMEN
+1059 NGNYLTIENGQMAN
-1073 TTDPD
+1073 TNDPD

-1113 DGGASWWS
+1113 DGGANWWS
-1121 PYVDPEL
+1121 PYFDPEL

-1142 AWTTSTDSTGH
+1142 AWTTSADSTGH

-1177 TGTTSVIVGT
+1177 NGTTSVIVGT

-1194 ADKSLVDN
+1194 ADKSLVDS

-1254 RKEDKMVFWKMTWL
+1254 RKDDRMVFWKMTWL
-1268 PYGNHQGT
+1268 PAGNHQGT
-1276 ETGSPYLVGEYEGGI
+1276 ESGSPYLTGDYEGGI
-1291 AGQVGTMTGYEN
+1291 AGQTSTMTDYAS

-1315 KWEFY
+1315 RWEFY
-1320 LDAELDAWN
+1320 LDAELDAWD
-1329 TTQKW
+1329 TGAKW
-1334 GEDTNGDGTIT
+1334 GKDKNGDGVIT
-1345 ADEFEGWYPVDPTD
+1345 AEESQGWYPVNPTE
-1359 ADLSV
+1359 AECTELNMS
-1364 MPGVDAGKG
+1364 GIDAGEG

-1396 GPAIDDSRNVGY
+1396 GPAIDDSRNIGY
-1408 GANYVLL
+1408 GKNYVLL

-1427 PDEIGTFPYSEG
+1427 PNETGTFPYSEG
-1439 SYNSNGVKYT
+1439 SYNTAGEKYT

-1478 TIMATTDKIDDYEI
+1478 TIMATTDKIDGYEI
-1492 YMITTTESGESKQ
+1492 YMITTTRSDETKQ
-1505 LSTVDMSQ
+1505 LSDVDMSQ
-1513 NKRSSDGTGGYDYD
+1513 NKRSSDGSGGYDYD

-1542 YNTEEIQLGDNVAY
+1542 YNTEEFLLDENVAY
-1556 GYRENGTHTSGVPM
+1556 GYRENGTHTSGVPL
-1570 VNSITIQNE
+1570 VDSVTIQNE

-1589 YVGNTSDD
+1589 YVGNTEDA
-1597 LRVHYINRTLNDI
+1597 LHVHYINRSLNNI
-1610 EFYNYSIHVK
+1610 EFYNYGIRVK
-1620 AGTLFDETFARTDN
+1620 SGTLFDTTFARTDS

-1642 VINYYDVI
+1642 VVNYYDVA
-1650 QTVQGDPRSIL
+1650 QTVQGDPREIL
-1661 DVSSFYRST
+1661 DVPSFYRST
-1670 KLTLVEVRRSDD
+1670 KLTLVEVRRSED
-1682 GKDLYLYYDTNNAKD
+1682 GKDLYLYYDTDNAKD

-1705 VEITKDSLQLTLDSD
+1705 VEITEKSLQLELNQDETLRY
-1720 EVVSFIGAIDGT
+1720 ITAIDGT
-1732 NSELVKGQYYVQ
+1732 ETETVQGKYYVQ
-1744 KGDYGYFFTNLTDNG
+1744 KAEYGYFYTDLATG
-1759 RCYYIPTDVMR
+1759 QCYYIPFTVMR

-1777 AVTTNKTTTTNPHRY
+1777 AVTTDKTTSSNPHRY

-1809 KYEGTWTGNTEKP
+1809 KYEGTWTGNTTRPDMGEN
-1822 AMSVDYVS
+1822 YVG
-1830 QYIGNQQSAYPGMTD
+1830 QYMGQQQGAYPGMTD
-1845 AYNYGYDG
+1845 AYNYGYDTVYG
-1853 IYDTAAKTQAVT
+1853 GDAKTEAAT
-1865 TTPGSRAT
+1865 TTPGSKAT

-1879 GFEVYADC
+1879 GFEICADC

-1907 MKSVYMVDTVR
+1907 MKSMYMVNTVR
-1918 KDGDSTLTTYEGES
+1918 QSGESALTQYEGES
-1932 QNTPIV
+1932 HNTPIV
-1938 SVRDLAYGDYKVVMI
+1938 SVRDLEYGDYKVVMV
-1953 LTNYTNTAKFVFD
+1953 LTNYSAANFVFD

-1974 DSAIDEKVYDKD
+1974 DSAIDGKVYDKD
-1986 AESRP
+1986 AESQP

-1996 RDCVL
+1996 RDNVL
-2001 FAKLPNKDA
+2001 VANLPNKDA
-2010 IDESSVY
+2010 IDKDSVY
-2017 INQIAEGVSSQVYTL
+2017 INQIAEGVSGQVYTL
-2032 KGDQKVVAV
+2032 KGDQKVTAV
-2041 LMAEGDKAV
+2041 LMTEGGAALKDADV
-2050 TEANVMDYL
+2050 TDYL

-2070 PGQSLVITLP
+2070 PGQYLLITLP
-2080 SEDVAA
+2080 SEEIAA

-2091 MKTLTGTTTYGNK
+2091 LKTLTGTATLGSK

-2116 NNGATITISNPS
+2116 NDGATIKIQNPGGTAS
-2128 GAPIISITDL
+2128 IISVTDL
-2138 KIPGGIP
+2138 KVPGGIP

-2157 GVQQAL
+2157 GVRQAL
-2163 LWMGYKEEPKPTEPE
+2163 LWMGYKEEPQPTEPQPTEPE
-2178 VTEPEVTEPKTTEP
+2178 VTEPKVTEPVTTEPKPTEPAPTEPKATEPKPTEP

-2206 PALTEPKVTEPK
+2206 PAPTEPGVTEPK
-2218 PTEPTPTEPKATEPK
+2218 PTEP
-2233 PTESVSTEPQVT
+2233 STV
-2245 EPKPTEPEVT
+2245 V
-2255 EPKPTEPGN
+2255 
-2264 GNPGDT
+2264 PGDT
-2270 YVSGKAYHRGDT
+2270 YVSEKAYHRGDT

-2294 WTRGENPET
+2294 WTRGENPEK

-2314 QTAAPAF
+2314 QTAAPAA

-2336 KGHVYEAKWWTI
+2336 KGRVYEAKWWTI

>member
-12 LALVMLMSVIPM
+12 LALVMLMSVVPM
-24 GAFAVGADET
+24 GVFAAEVNGLA
-34 VETTAATEADSSPD
+34 ETTTATEADTTPD
-48 ETTEVT
+48 ETTEAT
-54 EEPEAT
+54 EEPEVT
-60 TEPTAEAT
+60 TEPTVEAT
-68 TEATEEPTEETTDP
+68 TEATEEPVEETTDP
-82 TETTEIALFADEPAE
+82 TESTEIALLMMDDEPV
-97 DEGRGVEYV
+97 DENLGKEYV
-106 SPRDTSGD
+106 YPRDTSGD

-126 KYTSLATLKTMV
+126 KYTRLASLKTMV

-161 GVTDSEGNFIISANG
+161 GVTDSNGKFIISANG
-176 TTYNL
+176 TTYDL
-181 ANALGYYDNSA
+181 TPALGYYDNSA
-192 AEPSKATDK
+192 AEPSKSTDK
-201 IDKWLSPAEMKD
+201 INNWLSPAEMKE
-213 LIIYA
+213 LILYA

-235 AAILQGSGDAR
+235 AAILQGSGDER

-253 FYSQSES
+253 FWSQSES
-260 THYSNESLDMGNKA
+260 THYSNESLDMGNVE

-287 SYFRGITDDEGNRLV
+287 RYFNGITDATGNPLV

-323 EGFGTAYMNAKGE
+323 SGFGTAHMNANGE
-336 YGDLVQFLNRAGNVI
+336 YDDLVQFLNRAGNVI

-362 DAFLSDYNT
+362 DAFLSDGNT
-371 DAKALGLNTDYQ
+371 NAAALGLDTDYQ

-389 GWGGMKNADPDVLSS
+389 GWGGMKNADPDVLND

-417 YICCHARPYGSYYD
+417 YICCHGGHYGSYID

-447 TGTVSFT
+447 TGAVSFN
-454 PAGAMYCI
+454 PAGAMFCI

-468 GGASHETDI
+468 GGASHETDV
-477 STSAMEV
+477 TGNAMEV
-484 MAEWAACLSATP
+484 MAEWAACLSAVP
-496 DVNYEYVEK
+496 DENYEYVEK
-505 VDDTGVKIGAAGLS
+505 ADATGVKVGAAGLS
-519 DIAVDKLDDPTI
+519 EIAVDKLDTNPTI
-531 LAAAEGKVLTYSVQ
+531 LAAAAGKVQTYSVQ

-556 YRISLPIPDG
+556 YRVFLPIPDG
-566 WDAAKV
+566 WNAAKV

-578 ELAATMSADN
+578 ELVAVMSADN

-596 ASGNVKDGYYV
+596 ANGNVKDGYYV

-624 APEGQEVVNITL
+624 AAEGQKVVNITL
-636 NVGDTYDLGTLEGDF
+636 NVGDTYDLGTLTGDYRAF
-651 RDTAHGYDSV
+651 AKAYGAFKI
-661 VEVEQTADFVPE
+661 EQTSFTDAVA
-673 VPGTPEIPGTPAEDA
+673 GTPAVA
-688 VPPTKIDMS
+688 PTAADMGAL
-697 DFVSGGTYLIGD
+697 VSGESYLISD
-709 GNGNYMTFL
+709 GNGNYLSFTAPSTITNSADPL
-718 YGSCSNTKDYLD
+718 TATK
-730 AIQWTVTRNSDGTY
+730 WKVTVNSDGTY
-744 SFSTTNGYLK
+744 SFSTSYVQWGSTSTAYLALLPWDANTNYFGISSSNNKFSYDSTNGLNIPYGFWDGTVTFCLGYTGSSWGMSK
-754 FKEWNSPSISTEA
+754 GAPSGAAAAIYTPGTEGTPDVPATTTLRLTATEA
-767 GDGTYFTRTDDG
+767 G
-779 FTAYA
+779 TA
-784 KNWNNE
+784 
-790 EIPYTLKFAGSNWNF
+790 
-805 ANSNTSGTPA
+805 
-815 VLFTPGK
+815 
-822 AAIPAGPSTP
+822 
-832 AVPGTPAKTSLKL
+832 
-845 VATGA
+845 
-850 GTTSVTIGNTTY
+850 SVTIDNTTY
-862 NVTVIA
+862 NVTVVA
-868 NVSDGYC
+868 AVTSARC
-875 EEHDITASGHGVN
+875 EEHDITVSGHGVD
-888 GLICEEN
+888 GLTCAADS
-895 TSVTSINGYE
+895 SVTAIAGYE
-905 NIGDV
+905 SVAGV

-920 VDDAVY
+920 VDNAAY

-932 KMPVPADWTDQGGII
+932 KMPVPADWLTEGGVI
-947 QAFLKQN
+947 QAFLKQDA
-954 NGTAVAIPVT
+954 GTAAIPVT
-964 IEGDYATYT
+964 IENGYATYT

-985 PAGYYTKEVNI
+985 PAGYFTKEVNV
-996 LMGNNSTVTR
+996 LMGDNSTVTR
-1006 IQQGAYTTKDVYYCD
+1006 LQQGAYTDQDVYYCD
-1021 NKNLV
+1021 DKGF
-1026 SVTAEVTSPYIPAV
+1026 VTVTSEVTSPYV
-1040 PAGVV
+1040 PALPAGIV
-1045 SAIEVGKDYYITDG
+1045 SAINVGDNYVITDG
-1059 NGNYLTVVNGRMEN
+1059 NGNYLTIENGQMAN
-1073 TTDPD
+1073 TNDPD

-1113 DGGASWWS
+1113 DGGANWWS
-1121 PYVDPEL
+1121 PYFDPEL

-1142 AWTTSTDSTGH
+1142 AWTTSADSTGH

-1194 ADKSLVDN
+1194 ADKSLVDS

-1254 RKEDKMVFWKMTWL
+1254 RKDDRMVFWKMTWL
-1268 PYGNHQGT
+1268 PSGYHQGT
-1276 ETGSPYLVGEYEGGI
+1276 ESGSPYLTGDYEGGI
-1291 AGQVGTMTGYEN
+1291 AGQTGTMTGYAS

-1315 KWEFY
+1315 RWEFY
-1320 LDAELDAWN
+1320 LDAELDAWD
-1329 TTQKW
+1329 TGAKW
-1334 GEDTNGDGTIT
+1334 GKDKNGDGVIT
-1345 ADEFEGWYPVDPTD
+1345 AEESQGWYPVTPTE
-1359 ADLSV
+1359 AECTELNMS
-1364 MPGVDAGKG
+1364 GIAAGEG

-1396 GPAIDDSRNVGY
+1396 GPAIDDSRNIGY
-1408 GANYVLL
+1408 GKNYVLL

-1427 PDEIGTFPYSEG
+1427 PNETGTFPYSEG
-1439 SYNSNGVKYT
+1439 SYNTAGEKYT

-1464 VEKRDDGTLWRKIN
+1464 VEKRNDGTLWRKIN
-1478 TIMATTDKIDDYEI
+1478 TIMATTDKIDGYEI
-1492 YMITTTESGESKQ
+1492 YMITTTRSDETKQ
-1505 LSTVDMSQ
+1505 LSDVDMSQ
-1513 NKRSSDGTGGYDYD
+1513 NKRSADGSGGYDYD

-1542 YNTEEIQLGDNVAY
+1542 YNTEEFLLDENVAY
-1556 GYRENGTHTSGVPM
+1556 GYRENGTHTSGVPL
-1570 VNSITIQNE
+1570 VDSVTIQNE

-1589 YVGNTSDD
+1589 YVGNTEDA
-1597 LRVHYINRTLNDI
+1597 LHVHYINRSLNNI
-1610 EFYNYSIHVK
+1610 EFYNYGIRVK
-1620 AGTLFDETFARTDN
+1620 SGTLFDTTFARTDN

-1642 VINYYDVI
+1642 VVNYYDVT
-1650 QTVQGDPRSIL
+1650 QTVQGDPREIL
-1661 DVSSFYRST
+1661 DVPSFYRST
-1670 KLTLVEVRRSDD
+1670 KLTLVEVRRSED
-1682 GKDLYLYYDTNNAKD
+1682 GKDLYLYYDTDNAKD

-1705 VEITKDSLQLTLDSD
+1705 VEITEKSLQLELNQDETLRY
-1720 EVVSFIGAIDGT
+1720 ITAIDGT
-1732 NSELVKGQYYVQ
+1732 ETETVQGKYYVQ
-1744 KGDYGYFFTNLTDNG
+1744 KAEYGYFYTDLATG
-1759 RCYYIPTDVMR
+1759 QCYYIPFTVMR

-1777 AVTTNKTTTTNPHRY
+1777 AVTTDKTTSSNPHRY

-1809 KYEGTWTGNTEKP
+1809 KYEGTWTGNTTRPDMGEN
-1822 AMSVDYVS
+1822 YVG
-1830 QYIGNQQSAYPGMTD
+1830 QYMGQQQGAYPGMTD
-1845 AYNYGYDG
+1845 AYNYGYDTVYG
-1853 IYDTAAKTQAVT
+1853 GDAKTEAAT
-1865 TTPGSRAT
+1865 TTPGSKAT

-1879 GFEVYADC
+1879 GFEIYADC

-1907 MKSVYMVDTVR
+1907 MKSMYMVNTVR
-1918 KDGDSTLTTYEGES
+1918 QSGESALTQYEGES
-1932 QNTPIV
+1932 HNTPIV
-1938 SVRDLAYGDYKVVMI
+1938 SVRDLEYGDYKVVMV
-1953 LTNYTNTAKFVFD
+1953 LTNYSAANFVFD

-1974 DSAIDEKVYDKD
+1974 DSAIDGKVYDKD
-1986 AESRP
+1986 AESKP

-1996 RDCVL
+1996 RDNVL
-2001 FAKLPNKDA
+2001 VANLPNKDA
-2010 IDESSVY
+2010 IDEKSVY
-2017 INQIAEGVSSQVYTL
+2017 INQIAEGVSGQVYTL
-2032 KGDQKVVAV
+2032 KGDQKVTAV
-2041 LMAEGDKAV
+2041 LMTEGGAALKDADV
-2050 TEANVMDYL
+2050 TDYL

-2070 PGQSLVITLP
+2070 PGQYLLITLP
-2080 SEDVAA
+2080 SEEIAA

-2091 MKTLTGTTTYGNK
+2091 LKTLTGTATLGTK

-2116 NNGATITISNPS
+2116 NDGAAIKIQNPWGTAS
-2128 GAPIISITDL
+2128 IISVTDL
-2138 KIPGGIP
+2138 KVPGGIP

-2157 GVQQAL
+2157 GVRQAL
-2163 LWMGYKEEPKPTEPE
+2163 LWMGYKEEPQPTEPEPTEPE
-2178 VTEPEVTEPKTTEP
+2178 VTEPKVTEPVT
-2192 APTEPKVTEPKPTE
+2192 TEPKPTE
-2206 PALTEPKVTEPK
+2206 PA
-2218 PTEPTPTEPKATEPK
+2218 PTEPKATEPK
-2233 PTESVSTEPQVT
+2233 PTEPAPT
-2245 EPKPTEPEVT
+2245 EPKATEPKPTEPVPTEPEVT
-2255 EPKPTEPGN
+2255 EPKPTEPKPTEPSTVV
-2264 GNPGDT
+2264 PGDT
-2270 YVSGKAYHRGDT
+2270 YVSDKAYHRGDT

-2314 QTAAPAF
+2314 QTAAPAA

-2336 KGHVYEAKWWTI
+2336 KGRVYEAKGWTI